1 MISID
6 CFETFSLRQSR
17 CLESWQI
24 TGERRLPG
32 RNKLTLIADNHVP
45 DDLYEL
51 TCRPFS
57 EQELFDL
64 TLAVVTIN
72 A

>member
-1 MISID
+1 MISIN
-6 CFETFSLRQSR
+6 CFETLSLRR
-17 CLESWQI
+17 CPRLESRRI

-45 DDLYEL
+45 DDLYEQ